1 MQLPLPP
8 ELSPENVP
16 APLRTILE
24 KLRAGGHRAHLVG
37 GCVRGW
43 LRGEAVRDFDVA
55 TDARPE
61 RVLELF
67 PRAVPIGLRHGT
79 VMVPSACG
87 PVDVT
92 STRPGASLEDDL
104 ARRDFTVNA
113 MAFDPLAPRFV
124 DPRGGRADLAAG
136 RLRCVGSAAERL
148 REDPLR
154 GVRAARFVATL
165 GLFPDAELE
174 AALPASAAALDGV
187 APERIRR
194 ELEALLAGAEAGR
207 GVALLRR
214 TGLEARLVPGA
225 PDDAPLLMDALPSD
239 TELRWVA
246 WLRGTRAESILARLR
261 VSRRSAERVTR
272 LLRLHPID
280 AQADPGSPVSL
291 RRVLARAGEDGV
303 AELLALREAELAVRA
318 PAGAAE
324 KDPLSSLRAGF
335 DRERGRQD
343 LALHRLDLALDGRA
357 VMEILGCPPG
367 PEVGRALRALT
378 ERVLEDPTLN
388 TAERLREI
396 LLERT
401 HESGE

>member
-1 MQLPLPP
+1 MQAPLPP
-8 ELSPENVP
+8 ELSAENVP
-16 APLRTILE
+16 APLRAILE
-24 KLRAGGHRAHLVG
+24 KLCADGHRAHLVG

-43 LRGEAVRDFDVA
+43 LRGEAVHDFDVA

-79 VMVPSACG
+79 VMVPTSSG

-104 ARRDFTVNA
+104 VRRDFTVNA
-113 MAFDPLAPRFV
+113 MAFDPLGPRFV
-124 DPRGGRADLAAG
+124 DPWGGRADLAAG
-136 RLRCVGSAAERL
+136 RLRCAGSAAERL
-148 REDPLR
+148 REDPVRAL
-154 GVRAARFVATL
+154 RAARFAATL
-165 GLFPDAELE
+165 PLLPDAELE
-174 AALPASAAALDGV
+174 AALPACADALDDV

-194 ELEALLAGAEAGR
+194 ELEALLAGARAGR

-225 PDDAPLLMDALPSD
+225 PDDAALVIDRLPPD
-239 TELRWVA
+239 TELRWAA

-261 VSRRSAERVTR
+261 VPRRSAERVIR
-272 LLRLHPID
+272 LLGLHPID

-291 RRVLARAGEDGV
+291 RRVLSRAGDDGV
-303 AELLALREAELAVRA
+303 AALLALREAELG
-318 PAGAAE
+318 AGAAGQE
-324 KDPLSSLRAGF
+324 SLATLRGAF
-335 DRERGRQD
+335 ERERGRQD

-357 VMEILGCPPG
+357 VMEVLDCRPG
-367 PEVGRALRALT
+367 PMVGRALRWLT

-396 LLERT
+396 LLERGA
-401 HESGE
+401 ERGE

>member
-1 MQLPLPP
+1 MQAPLPP
-8 ELSPENVP
+8 ELSAENVP
-16 APLRTILE
+16 APLRAILE
-24 KLRAGGHRAHLVG
+24 KLCADGHRAHLVG

-43 LRGEAVRDFDVA
+43 LRGEAVHDFDVV

-79 VMVPSACG
+79 VMVPTSSG

-113 MAFDPLAPRFV
+113 MAFDPLGPRFV
-124 DPRGGRADLAAG
+124 DPWGGRADLGAG
-136 RLRCVGSAAERL
+136 RLRCAGSAAERL

-154 GVRAARFVATL
+154 ALRAARFAATL
-165 GLFPDAELE
+165 PLLPDAELE
-174 AALPASAAALDGV
+174 AALPACAGALDDV
-187 APERIRR
+187 APERLRR
-194 ELEALLAGAEAGR
+194 ELEALLAGARAGR

-225 PDDAPLLMDALPSD
+225 PGDAALVIDALPPD
-239 TELRWVA
+239 TELRWAA

-261 VSRRSAERVTR
+261 IARRSAERVIR
-272 LLRLHPID
+272 LLGLHPID

-291 RRVLARAGEDGV
+291 RRTLSRAGDDGV
-303 AELLALREAELAVRA
+303 AALLALREAELG
-318 PAGAAE
+318 AGAAGQE
-324 KDPLSSLRAGF
+324 PLAALRAAF
-335 DRERGRQD
+335 ERERGRQD

-357 VMEILGCPPG
+357 VMEVLDCRPG
-367 PEVGRALRALT
+367 PMVGRALRWLT

-396 LLERT
+396 LLG
-401 HESGE
+401 HEAKRGE